1 MAPLSDK
8 IRMIFPPKP
17 VLTEANLP
25 GQEGK
30 VFIVTGSSGG
40 IGKTV
45 AAILYG
51 KNSVVYM
58 AARSKAKCEAAI
70 DEIRRK
76 YPNSTGRLE
85 FLHLDLADLSTIKAS
100 AEAFLARES
109 RLDVLWNNAGV
120 MASPP
125 GTKTVQGHDLQ
136 LGTNNLGPF
145 LFTKLLYPLLV
156 STAAAVAAA
165 GGEQTSSTRVVWVS
179 SNGAQSA
186 PSPPMDFDNID
197 YRLRDETPLTKYFRS
212 KAGNIFHAREL
223 ARRSK
228 EAGDGVISVALE
240 PGLIKSDIGQ
250 NLSTATHIIVAPF
263 QGSSEEGAST
273 ELFAGLHESITQENN
288 GAWVAS
294 YGRINTQNLR
304 PDLLDDDSAKK
315 FWEWCEGQVKPY
327 V

>member
-1 MAPLSDK
+1 MATLCDK
-8 IRMIFPPKP
+8 IRMVFPPKP
-17 VLTEANLP
+17 VLTESNLP
-25 GQEGK
+25 DQEGK

-40 IGKTV
+40 IGKAV
-45 AAILYG
+45 AAMLYG

-76 YPNSTGRLE
+76 YPSSTGRLE

-100 AEAFLARES
+100 AETFLARES

-120 MASPP
+120 MASPA
-125 GTKTVQGHDLQ
+125 GSKTVQGYDLQ

-156 STAAAVAAA
+156 STVAAAVAGSEHA
-165 GGEQTSSTRVVWVS
+165 SSTRVVWVS

-186 PSPPMDFDNID
+186 PTPPVDFGNID
-197 YRLRDETPLTKYFRS
+197 YSIRDETPFNKYFRS

-228 EAGDGVISVALE
+228 EASDGVISVVME
-240 PGLIKSDIGQ
+240 PGLIKPDIGR
-250 NLSTATHIIVAPF
+250 NVSTAIHVISAPF
-263 QGSSEEGAST
+263 QGSVEDGAST
-273 ELFAGLHESITQENN
+273 ELFAGLHESITEEHN

-294 YGRINTQNLR
+294 YGRINTDNLR
-304 PDLLDDDSAKK
+304 PDLLDDDSAKR
-315 FWEWCEGQVKPY
+315 FWEWCEEQVKPY

>member
-1 MAPLSDK
+1 MATLCDK
-8 IRMIFPPKP
+8 IRMVFPPKP
-17 VLTEANLP
+17 VLTESNLP
-25 GQEGK
+25 DQEGK

-40 IGKTV
+40 IGKAV
-45 AAILYG
+45 AAMLYG

-76 YPNSTGRLE
+76 YPSSTGRLE

-100 AEAFLARES
+100 AETFLARES

-120 MASPP
+120 MASPA
-125 GTKTVQGHDLQ
+125 GSKTVQGYDLQ

-156 STAAAVAAA
+156 STAAAAVAGSEHA
-165 GGEQTSSTRVVWVS
+165 SSTRVVWVS

-186 PSPPMDFDNID
+186 PTPPVDFGNID
-197 YRLRDETPLTKYFRS
+197 YSIRDETPFNKYFRS

-228 EAGDGVISVALE
+228 EASDGVISVVME
-240 PGLIKSDIGQ
+240 PGLIKSDIGR
-250 NLSTATHIIVAPF
+250 NVSTAIHVISAPF
-263 QGSSEEGAST
+263 QGSVEDGAST
-273 ELFAGLHESITQENN
+273 ELFAGLHESITEEHN
-288 GAWVAS
+288 GAWGTSVAGGWS
-294 YGRINTQNLR
+294 FEPEL
-304 PDLLDDDSAKK
+304 SAGNMLIYK
-315 FWEWCEGQVKPY
+315 
-327 V
+327 

>member
-1 MAPLSDK
+1 MATLCDK
-8 IRMIFPPKP
+8 IRMVFPPKP
-17 VLTEANLP
+17 VLTESNLP
-25 GQEGK
+25 DQEGK

-40 IGKTV
+40 IGKAV
-45 AAILYG
+45 AAMLYG

-76 YPNSTGRLE
+76 YPSSTGRLE

-100 AEAFLARES
+100 AETFLARES

-120 MASPP
+120 MASPA
-125 GTKTVQGHDLQ
+125 GSKTVQGYDLQ

-156 STAAAVAAA
+156 STAAAAVAGSEHA
-165 GGEQTSSTRVVWVS
+165 SSTRVVWVS

-186 PSPPMDFDNID
+186 PTPPVDFGNID
-197 YRLRDETPLTKYFRS
+197 YSIRDETPFNKYFRS

-228 EAGDGVISVALE
+228 EASDGVISVVME
-240 PGLIKSDIGQ
+240 PGLIKSDIGR
-250 NLSTATHIIVAPF
+250 NVSTAIHVISAPF
-263 QGSSEEGAST
+263 QGSVEDGAST
-273 ELFAGLHESITQENN
+273 ELFAGLHESITEEHN

-294 YGRINTQNLR
+294 YGRINTDNLR
-304 PDLLDDDSAKK
+304 PDLLDDDSAKR
-315 FWEWCEGQVKPY
+315 FWEWCEEQVKPY

>member
-1 MAPLSDK
+1 MATLCDK
-8 IRMIFPPKP
+8 IRMVFPPKP
-17 VLTEANLP
+17 VLTESNLP
-25 GQEGK
+25 DQEGK

-45 AAILYG
+45 AAMLYG

-76 YPNSTGRLE
+76 YPSSTGRLE

-100 AEAFLARES
+100 AETFLARES

-120 MASPP
+120 MASPA
-125 GTKTVQGHDLQ
+125 GSKTVQGYDLQ

-156 STAAAVAAA
+156 STAAAVAGSEHA
-165 GGEQTSSTRVVWVS
+165 SSTRVVWVS

-186 PSPPMDFDNID
+186 PTPPVDFGNID
-197 YRLRDETPLTKYFRS
+197 YSIRDETPFNKYFRS

-228 EAGDGVISVALE
+228 EASDGVISVAME
-240 PGLIKSDIGQ
+240 PGLIKSDIGR
-250 NLSTATHIIVAPF
+250 NVSTAVHVISAPF
-263 QGSSEEGAST
+263 QGSVEDGAST
-273 ELFAGLHESITQENN
+273 ELFAGLHESITEEHN

-294 YGRINTQNLR
+294 YGRINTDNLR
-304 PDLLDDDSAKK
+304 PDLLDDDSAKR
-315 FWEWCEGQVKPY
+315 FWEWCEEQVKPY